1 MILITGGMGFIGLHT
16 EKAFL
21 DAGEDVVIT
30 YYRTWREPDFIK
42 DEYGKR
48 VKIENV
54 DTTSHH
60 DLIGAAVKH
69 KVNAVVHLSVP
80 ALASLS
86 PAEDYRVNTDSLI
99 NVLEAARVAGAKRV
113 CVASSTAV
121 YSTGLKEGPF
131 TEDMYVPL
139 RAGNPTETWKKAEEI
154 MGQYYGDR
162 TGLEIVFMRISGI
175 YGPLYHSM
183 ANLMSR
189 MTHAAVKGTPVSM
202 GGPRGGGVP
211 FEEDGGDLCYVKDCG
226 RGIQMLTMAPTLNHR
241 VYNVSSGVTTTNKQL
256 AQAVQK
262 AVPGWTMDP
271 PLQSGKGST
280 WRANNYL
287 AIDRITADTG
297 YKPQF
302 TTETAIADYVG
313 WLKAGHAE

>member
-16 EKAFL
+16 AKAFL

-42 DEYGKR
+42 GEYGKR
-48 VKIENV
+48 AQIENV

-69 KVNAVVHLSVP
+69 KVSAIVHLSVP
-80 ALASLS
+80 ALAALT

-99 NVLEAARVAGAKRV
+99 NVLEAARIAGAKRV

-131 TEDMYVPL
+131 TEDMYMPL
-139 RAGNPTETWKKAEEI
+139 RSGNPTETWKKAEEI

-162 TGLEIVFMRISGI
+162 TGLEVVFMRISGI
-175 YGPLYHSM
+175 FGPLYHSM
-183 ANLMSR
+183 ANLPSR
-189 MTHAAVKGTPVSM
+189 MTHAAVKGEPVKH
-202 GGPRGGGVP
+202 GGPRGGGIP

-226 RGIQMLTMAPTLNHR
+226 RGIQMLTMAPALNHR
-241 VYNVSSGVTTTNKQL
+241 VYNVSSGVNTTNKQL
-256 AQAVQK
+256 MEAVAK
-262 AVPGWTMDP
+262 AVPGFKTE
-271 PLQSGKGST
+271 LQPGKSPA

-287 AIDRITADTG
+287 AADRISAEIG
-297 YKPQF
+297 FKPNF
-302 TTETAIADYVG
+302 TTETAVADYVN
-313 WLKAGHAE
+313 WLKTGHAE